1 MSNEQY
7 SYIEEEVSFRE
18 LASRFGI
25 DNFDEEV
32 IFDVSEHGYEIES
45 YDLNTKEKV
54 WKPIT
59 AFLVKEKVDKHY
71 QLGSLKAT
79 SAHRILNKDNFIHLK
94 DHPEAVLINEP
105 MDVLDV
111 MVEDTENYI
120 AEGRVNHN
128 TTPGGMAI
136 PYHASI
142 RLKLTGGS
150 KLEDKHGNVIG
161 INVAAQTIKNK
172 VAQPFRKV
180 EFVIE
185 FGKGI
190 VEGESMFDLLRE
202 HCDKNGEVSANG
214 LLYLVE
220 GSGAWKTLRVTN
232 EKTGEV
238 LHEKKFNKSQF
249 QGMIEDKE
257 NGTHILNMLEHVMV
271 LKTIPGFTLDTV
283 ESDE

>member
-1 MSNEQY
+1 MSSDY
-7 SYIEEEVSFRE
+7 SYIEEEISFRE

-25 DNFDEEV
+25 DNFDDEV
-32 IFDVSEHGYEIES
+32 ILDVSEHGYEIES

-71 QLGSLKAT
+71 QLGNLKAT
-79 SAHRILNKDNFIHLK
+79 SSHRILNKDNFIHLK

-105 MDVLDV
+105 MDVVDI

-150 KLEDKHGNVIG
+150 KLEDKHGNIIG
-161 INVAAQTIKNK
+161 INVTAQTIKNK

-190 VEGESMFDLLRE
+190 VEGESMFDMLRE
-202 HCDKNGEVSANG
+202 HCDKNGEVISDG
-214 LLYLVE
+214 KIYVTE

-232 EKTGEV
+232 EKTGEII
-238 LHEKKFNKSQF
+238 HEKKFNKSQF
-249 QGMIEDKE
+249 QEMLTDKE
-257 NGTHILNMLEHVMV
+257 NGPHIQNMLEAVMV
-271 LKTIPGFTLDTV
+271 LKTIPGFTLETV

>member
-1 MSNEQY
+1 MPNEQH
-7 SYIEEEVSFRE
+7 SYIEEEISFRE

-32 IFDVSEHGYEIES
+32 ILDISEHGYEIES

-59 AFLVKEKVDKHY
+59 AFLVKEKVEKHY
-71 QLGSLKAT
+71 QLGNLKAT
-79 SAHRILNKDNFIHLK
+79 SSHRILNKDNFIHLK

-105 MDVLDV
+105 MDVVDI

-136 PYHASI
+136 PYHSSI

-180 EFVIE
+180 DFVIE

-190 VEGESMFDLLRE
+190 VEGESIFDLLRT
-202 HCDKNGEVSANG
+202 HCEQNGEVKIKDKNY
-214 LLYLVE
+214 LLE
-220 GSGAWKTLRVTN
+220 GTAAWKTFRVSN
-232 EKTGEV
+232 SSTGEIIF
-238 LHEKKFNKSQF
+238 EKRFTKSQF
-249 QGMIEDKE
+249 DNLMLEKE
-257 NGTHILNMLEHVMV
+257 FGDHLNNMLEDVMV
-271 LKTIPGFTLDTV
+271 IQNVGEKIL
-283 ESDE
+283 EE